1 MFAVLAY
8 ALSVTIQRRH
18 RHGGGTL
25 TTAALLES
33 LERLQLAEDLIASI
47 RDPDALPEP
56 LAHRLELERRW
67 AEYERQPGIALSEDQ
82 FWNRVQARKG

>member
-1 MFAVLAY
+1 M
-8 ALSVTIQRRH
+8 SVKDIPNFERMTD
-18 RHGGGTL
+18 
-25 TTAALLES
+25 

-47 RDPDALPEP
+47 REPDALPEP

-67 AEYERQPGIALSEDQ
+67 AEYEREPGIALSEDQ